1 MMIKKITGILTII
14 FMSSSVL
21 MAQESAEVEQLLDN
35 ERYESA
41 EAILEKRI
49 TTEGIMPDIN
59 YLLVKTYLEQDK
71 VNEVKD
77 FITKYKLSDNP
88 DADPLDRITY
98 ARYLLQKG
106 DRAAANVIF
115 NSILENKKNRKNPLL
130 LMAMAEVNIAEDMGD
145 PAQALE
151 WLKMA
156 GDKDDNNPSINIL
169 EGLAYRK
176 LSDASKAFLAYQQAL
191 KKDKNNVKAHY
202 LLGKIFTAQKN
213 QEVYLEHFMK
223 AYKIDSTY
231 APVLEA
237 LYDHYYNIDV
247 RIARKYLEKFIA
259 NTDHTIQHDYRMT
272 DMYYLTGDYDR
283 AITGALKLIDTEK
296 EKAQPRLYKLMAY
309 SAMKGKDTLKALEY
323 ANQYFSKE
331 QPVKLIA
338 ADFELKAIL
347 TEAQPGAEKGAIDYY
362 SIAGE
367 MDTLVANKIKYATAI
382 IKLTKKAD
390 MISKQAYWLGKLYQW
405 KEKTNNIDL
414 FNWGLAHY
422 TAAEY
427 LQSDSVFTLYTE
439 RYPEDIFGHY
449 WRAQANA
456 AIDTALAQG
465 LAVPH
470 YIKVTE
476 IGEKDKEKNKKM
488 LLKAYGYLGGYEAN
502 IRKDYVQSLMWFEKF
517 LELDDENA
525 DAKRYAETLRKWV
538 DEQKK

>member
-106 DRAAANVIF
+106 DRASASVIF

-309 SAMKGKDTLKALEY
+309 SAMKSKDTLKALEY

-390 MISKQAYWLGKLYQW
+390 MTSKQAYWLGKLYQW

-538 DEQKK
+538 DEQNK

>member
-1 MMIKKITGILTII
+1 MVVFIHSTL
-14 FMSSSVL
+14 L
-21 MAQESAEVEQLLDN
+21 MAQDAAEVEQLLDN

-41 EAILEKRI
+41 EVILEKKI
-49 TTEGIMPDIN
+49 NEEGVMPDIN

-71 VNEVKD
+71 IDEVKD
-77 FITKYKLSDNP
+77 FISKYKLNESP

-106 DRAAANVIF
+106 DNAGATAIF
-115 NSILENKKNRKNPLL
+115 NSILESKKNRKNPTL
-130 LMAMAEVNIAEDMGD
+130 LMAMAEVNITEPKGNASL
-145 PAQALE
+145 ALE

-156 GDKDDNNPSINIL
+156 ADKDEDNPSVFIL

-176 LSDASKAFLAYQQAL
+176 LSDASKAYLAFQQAL

-213 QEVYLEHFMK
+213 TEVYLEHFMK
-223 AYKIDSTY
+223 AYEIDSTY

-237 LYDHYYNIDV
+237 LYDHYYYVDV

-259 NTDHTIQHDYRMT
+259 NSDHNTQHDYRMT
-272 DMYYLTGDYDR
+272 DMYYLTGDYNR
-283 AITGALKLIDTEK
+283 AINEALKLIDNEK
-296 EKAQPRLYKLMAY
+296 EKVQPRLYKLMAY
-309 SAMKGKDTLKALEY
+309 SAMKSNDTLKALEY

-331 QPVKLIA
+331 QPAKLIA
-338 ADFELKAIL
+338 ADFELRAIL

-362 SIAGE
+362 SIATE
-367 MDTLVANKIKYATAI
+367 MDTLIANKIKYATAI
-382 IKLTKKAD
+382 VKLAKKAD
-390 MISKQAYWLGKLYQW
+390 MASKQAYWLGKLYQW

-427 LQSDSVFTLYTE
+427 PQSDSVFTLYTE
-439 RYPEDIFGHY
+439 RYPEDIFGYY

-456 AIDTALAQG
+456 AIDTALTEG

-470 YIKVTE
+470 YQKVTE
-476 IGEKDKEKNKKM
+476 IGEIDKEKNKKM

-502 IRKDYVQSLMWFEKF
+502 IRNDYVRSLMWFEKY
-517 LELDDENA
+517 LELDSENA
-525 DAKRYAETLRKWV
+525 DAKRYAETLQKWIEEQRK
-538 DEQKK
+538 

>member
-247 RIARKYLEKFIA
+247 RIARKFLEKFIA
-259 NTDHTIQHDYRMT
+259 NTDHTVQHDYQMT
-272 DMYYLTGDYDR
+272 DMYYLTGDYNR

-309 SAMKGKDTLKALEY
+309 SAMKSKDTLKALEY

-362 SIAGE
+362 SIAAE

>member
-1 MMIKKITGILTII
+1 MKKTTGMLAIS
-14 FMSSSVL
+14 FMFSFSL
-21 MAQESAEVEQLLDN
+21 LAQDAAVVEQLLDN

-41 EAILEKRI
+41 EAILEKKI
-49 TTEGIMPDIN
+49 SADGVMPDVN
-59 YLLVKTYLEQDK
+59 YLLVKTYLQQDK
-71 VNEVKD
+71 VDEVRD
-77 FITKYKLSDNP
+77 FIAKYKLSDNP
-88 DADPLDRITY
+88 DADPLDRVTY

-106 DRAAANVIF
+106 DIAGADAIF
-115 NSILENKKNRKNPLL
+115 NSILENKKNRKNPSL
-130 LMAMAEVNIAEDMGD
+130 LMAMAEVNITEPKGD
-145 PAQALE
+145 ALLALE
-151 WLKMA
+151 WLKVA
-156 GDKDDNNPSINIL
+156 ADKDDNNPTVFIL

-176 LSDASKAFLAYQQAL
+176 LSDASKAYLAYQQAL

-213 QEVYLEHFMK
+213 SEVYLEHFMK
-223 AYKIDSTY
+223 AYEIDSTY

-247 RIARKYLEKFIA
+247 RIARKFLEKFMA
-259 NTDHTIQHDYRMT
+259 NTDYDIQHDYRMT
-272 DMYYLTGDYDR
+272 DMYYLTGDYSK
-283 AITGALKLIDTEK
+283 AIDGAKKIIADEK
-296 EKAQPRLYKLMAY
+296 ERAQPRLYKLMAY
-309 SAMKGKDTLKALEY
+309 SAMKSNDTLKALDY

-347 TEAQPGAEKGAIDYY
+347 TEAQPGAEKGAIEYY
-362 SIAGE
+362 SIAAE

-382 IKLTKKAD
+382 VKLARKAD
-390 MISKQAYWLGKLYQW
+390 MASKQAYWLGKLYQW

-439 RYPEDIFGHY
+439 RYPEDIFGYY

-456 AIDTALAQG
+456 AIDTALIDG

-476 IGEKDKEKNKKM
+476 IGEKDKEKHRKM

-502 IRKDYVQSLMWFEKF
+502 IRKDYVQSLVWFEKY
-517 LELDDENA
+517 LELDSENA
-525 DAKRYAETLRKWV
+525 DAKRYAETLRKWIK
-538 DEQKK
+538 EQKK

>member
-1 MMIKKITGILTII
+1 MIKKITGILTII

-309 SAMKGKDTLKALEY
+309 SAMKSKDTLKALEY

-517 LELDDENA
+517 LELDGENA

-538 DEQKK
+538 EEQKK

>member
-362 SIAGE
+362 SIAAE

-390 MISKQAYWLGKLYQW
+390 MTSKQAYWLGKLYQW

>member
-1 MMIKKITGILTII
+1 MIKKITGILTII

-309 SAMKGKDTLKALEY
+309 SAMKSKDTLKALEY

-331 QPVKLIA
+331 QPAKLIA

>member
-1 MMIKKITGILTII
+1 MIKKITGILTII

-309 SAMKGKDTLKALEY
+309 SAMKSKDTLKALEY

-362 SIAGE
+362 SIAAE

>member
-309 SAMKGKDTLKALEY
+309 SAMKSKDTLKALEY

-390 MISKQAYWLGKLYQW
+390 MISKHAYWLGKLYQW

>member
-1 MMIKKITGILTII
+1 
-14 FMSSSVL
+14 
-21 MAQESAEVEQLLDN
+21 
-35 ERYESA
+35 
-41 EAILEKRI
+41 
-49 TTEGIMPDIN
+49 
-59 YLLVKTYLEQDK
+59 
-71 VNEVKD
+71 
-77 FITKYKLSDNP
+77 
-88 DADPLDRITY
+88 
-98 ARYLLQKG
+98 
-106 DRAAANVIF
+106 
-115 NSILENKKNRKNPLL
+115 
-130 LMAMAEVNIAEDMGD
+130 
-145 PAQALE
+145 
-151 WLKMA
+151 
-156 GDKDDNNPSINIL
+156 
-169 EGLAYRK
+169 GLAYRK

-191 KKDKNNVKAHY
+191 KKDKNNVKAYY

-309 SAMKGKDTLKALEY
+309 SAMKSKDTLKALEY

-362 SIAGE
+362 SIAAE

>member
-309 SAMKGKDTLKALEY
+309 SAMKSKDTLKALEY

-331 QPVKLIA
+331 QPAKLIA

-362 SIAGE
+362 SIAAE

>member
-309 SAMKGKDTLKALEY
+309 SAMKSKDTLKALEY

-362 SIAGE
+362 SIAAE

-390 MISKQAYWLGKLYQW
+390 MISKHAYWLGKLYQW

>member
-247 RIARKYLEKFIA
+247 RIARKFLEKFIA
-259 NTDHTIQHDYRMT
+259 NTDHTVQHDYRMT

-309 SAMKGKDTLKALEY
+309 SAMKSKDTLKALEY